1 MTEPI
6 SPLPL
11 FKKIPWLAPLDDA
24 ALQRLAAVTSLRRV
38 GVGEMIFTEG
48 DQPPFLFVVQRG
60 WLKAVKLSA
69 EGREQILD
77 FVGPGQ
83 AINLA
88 PMFAGQP
95 SPATLIALEESA
107 LWTIEQATLLELLGQ
122 YPAMARG
129 VIRLLASRL
138 IYTLSLVED
147 LSLRSV
153 TGRLAKLLLMQVQ
166 HSGELTLSRRRWAT
180 QAEIAAR
187 LGTVPDVAQ
196 RALRSLAKDGL
207 IEVTR
212 QQIIIR
218 DLEGL
223 RAVMQR

>member
-1 MTEPI
+1 MTEPT

-11 FKKIPWLAPLDDA
+11 FKKIPWLASLDEA
-24 ALQRLAAVTSLRRV
+24 ALHRLAAVTSLRRFSA
-38 GVGEMIFTEG
+38 GEMIFVEG

-60 WLKAVKLSA
+60 WLKAVKLST

-77 FVGPGQ
+77 FVAPGQ

-88 PMFAGQP
+88 PMFAEQP
-95 SPATLIALEESA
+95 SPATLIALEESD
-107 LWTIEQATLLELLGQ
+107 LWAIEQAALLELLGQ

-153 TGRLAKLLLMQVQ
+153 TGRLAKLLLMQAQ
-166 HSGELTLSRRRWAT
+166 HSGELSLSRRRWAT

-196 RALRSLAKDGL
+196 RALRSLAQEGL

-212 QQIIIR
+212 QRIIIR
-218 DLEGL
+218 DLAGL
-223 RAVMQR
+223 REVAQR

>member
-1 MTEPI
+1 
-6 SPLPL
+6 L
-11 FKKIPWLAPLDDA
+11 FKKIPWLTALDDA
-24 ALQRLAAVTSLRRV
+24 ALQRLAAVTSLRRF
-38 GVGEMIFTEG
+38 GAGEMIFMEG

-88 PMFAGQP
+88 PIFAEQP
-95 SPATLIALEESA
+95 SPATLVALEDSA
-107 LWTIEQATLLELLGQ
+107 LWAIEQAALLALLGQ
-122 YPAMARG
+122 HPAMARG
-129 VIRLLASRL
+129 IIRLLASRL

-166 HSGELTLSRRRWAT
+166 HSGELTLSRRRWAR
-180 QAEIAAR
+180 QSEIAAR

-196 RALRSLAKDGL
+196 RALRGLAQEGL
-207 IEVTR
+207 IDVTR
-212 QQIIIR
+212 QQIIVR

-223 RAVMQR
+223 RAVAQR